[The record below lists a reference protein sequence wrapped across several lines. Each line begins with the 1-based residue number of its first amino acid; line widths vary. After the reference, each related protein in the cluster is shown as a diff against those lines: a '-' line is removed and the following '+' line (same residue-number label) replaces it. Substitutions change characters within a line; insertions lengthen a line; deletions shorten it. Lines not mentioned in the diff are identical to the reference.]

1 MYQRVIK
8 PILFSLSIERA
19 HRVVILLL
27 RIIGMIPGGRW
38 LLHKCYGV
46 EHPALERE
54 VFGIRFRNPVG
65 LAAGFDRN
73 GEAFREFAALGFGFV
88 EVGTGTPRPQPG
100 NPRPRIF
107 RLP

>member
-27 RIIGMIPGGRW
+27 RIIGMIPGGRC

-46 EHPALERE
+46 EPPALEPE

-65 LAAGFDRN
+65 PPAGFDRN
-73 GEAFREFAALGFGFV
+73 G
-88 EVGTGTPRPQPG
+88 
-100 NPRPRIF
+100 
-107 RLP
+107 